1 MRRQHSPKH
10 RHSVGPAGP
19 YETQIAGVAC
29 PLEFKLME
37 SKYGI
42 ARIDGG
48 RGIPEVNAELQK
60 RIDGYLRSLR

>member
-1 MRRQHSPKH
+1 MGLSDDL
-10 RHSVGPAGP
+10 
-19 YETQIAGVAC
+19 YESFILYQRGIAK
-29 PLEFKLME
+29 EFRLME

-60 RIDGYLRSLR
+60 RIDAYLKASR

>member
-1 MRRQHSPKH
+1 
-10 RHSVGPAGP
+10 
-19 YETQIAGVAC
+19 VAC

-42 ARIDGG
+42 ARVDGG